1 MFLLKINVKHRSI
14 KQSPIQYINIVLC
27 HCNALKYISSS
38 ERYFLFSSIGKCTQ
52 VNNIL
57 KYITCEVQDVNQDI
71 NDEKLISQIDAQEIV
86 I

>member
-1 MFLLKINVKHRSI
+1 MV
-14 KQSPIQYINIVLC
+14 YI
-27 HCNALKYISSS
+27 
-38 ERYFLFSSIGKCTQ
+38 LFSSIGKCTQ